1 MSCIRGHDVVIV
13 HFYSMKFKNPRFKMA
28 RAKKVG
34 VASRGGGTA
43 AAAAAAAA
51 AEGEAAE
58 VGSEHGTSND
68 EDPPSK
74 KNSVKDKSAIDAA
87 LEEVAALNHEAG
99 ASASPARA
107 KNQTKASTNGA
118 KGSAPPPEQADATSD
133 RVKELE
139 RQKKQR
145 EAAEA
150 QAAAIQKLEAENLR
164 LKRKL
169 QLEQKAESI
178 PRKAPKKRRSSA
190 ERRENLV
197 NAVFAMWVLSVIV

>member
-28 RAKKVG
+28 RGRKVG
-34 VASRGGGTA
+34 VASRGGRTSA
-43 AAAAAAAA
+43 AAAAAAAVAGA
-51 AEGEAAE
+51 AE
-58 VGSEHGTSND
+58 SSSNDSSD
-68 EDPPSK
+68 EDPPP
-74 KNSVKDKSAIDAA
+74 KNSVKGKSAADSARDEVDA
-87 LEEVAALNHEAG
+87 LIHEAA
-99 ASASPARA
+99 ASASPSRARNPPKPSA
-107 KNQTKASTNGA
+107 NGA
-118 KGSAPPPEQADATSD
+118 KASAALLEQADATSD

-150 QAAAIQKLEAENLR
+150 QAAAIQKLEKLEAENLR